1 MLKFGALF
9 VLVSFYVL
17 SFLELVKA
25 MIFFF
30 TLFEKYIIALIYQK
44 IKGVLLWHI
53 ILFYSLAN
61 KL

>member
-17 SFLELVKA
+17 SFSEFSESHD
-25 MIFFF
+25 FFF
-30 TLFEKYIIALIYQK
+30 TLFEKYVIALIYQK

-53 ILFYSLAN
+53 ILFYSLAT